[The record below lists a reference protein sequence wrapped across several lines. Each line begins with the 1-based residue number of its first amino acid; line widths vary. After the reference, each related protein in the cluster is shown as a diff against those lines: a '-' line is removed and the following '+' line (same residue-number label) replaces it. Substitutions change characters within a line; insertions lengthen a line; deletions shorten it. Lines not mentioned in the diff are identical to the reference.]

1 MQPYSPPAFFKQ
13 GPPPGVRLAFFA
25 LLSVAL
31 LVADSRFRALDTVR
45 EVVAVGLYPFQRA
58 MLLPRDGIRYIAEFI
73 EVNSASQQ
81 EAELLNRQRIEMAQ
95 ATTQAAQLAAENAQ
109 LRRLLGASERQPV
122 PAVLVQVLFESRDEF
137 SRRLVI
143 DKGTRG
149 GVAAGMPVID
159 DGGVV
164 GQVVRT
170 TPVSAEVALL
180 NDRSLSIPVQVLR
193 NGLRGIT
200 YGGEISGRLG
210 LRFMAADADIQVGD
224 KLVTS
229 GLDGIY
235 PEGLP
240 VAEVEHVERDAAA
253 GFARI
258 LCKPVAGLDRYRHF
272 LVLQSFKPELGPKEG
287 VQSPAAPA
295 PEAPASSDDLP

>member
-1 MQPYSPPAFFKQ
+1 MQYSPPAFFKQ

-25 LLSVAL
+25 LLSLIL
-31 LVADSRFRALDTVR
+31 LVVDSRMRALDTVR
-45 EVVAVGLYPFQRA
+45 ETVGVALYPFQRV
-58 MLLPRDGIRYIAEFI
+58 MLLPRDGIRYVSDFL
-73 EVNSASQQ
+73 EVNSSGQQ

-109 LRRLLGASERQPV
+109 LRRLLGSSERQPV
-122 PAVLVQVLFESRDEF
+122 PAVLVQVLFEARDAF
-137 SRRLVI
+137 SRRLIV

-170 TPVSAEVALL
+170 TAMSSEVALL
-180 NDRSLSIPVQVLR
+180 TDRSLSIPVQVLR
-193 NGLRGIT
+193 TGLRGVT

-210 LRFMAADADIQVGD
+210 LRFMAADADLQVGD
-224 KLVTS
+224 TLVTS

-240 VAEVEHVERDAAA
+240 VAIVEQIERDMSA

-258 LCKPVAGLDRYRHF
+258 LCKPVAGLERYRHF
-272 LVLQSFKPELGPKEG
+272 LVLQSFNPGL
-287 VQSPAAPA
+287 PA
-295 PEAPASSDDLP
+295 PKPDALPALPSTSDDLR